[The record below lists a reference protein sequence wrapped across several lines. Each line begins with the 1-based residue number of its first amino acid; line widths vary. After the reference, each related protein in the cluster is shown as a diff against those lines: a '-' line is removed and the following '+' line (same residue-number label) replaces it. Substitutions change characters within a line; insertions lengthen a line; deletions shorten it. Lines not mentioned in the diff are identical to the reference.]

1 MLIKVS
7 QIVLS
12 ILKDRVLMM
21 SLLTSTKIKKSYK
34 GNFFTPRWGFLT
46 PSLLFLFIM
55 AIFPLAFSLV
65 ITFTDMR
72 LLAEKTSFIGLTNWK
87 KLLSDKNA
95 FIVLRNTV
103 VFVGIG
109 CIIQYAIGLLMAIL
123 INLDVKGRTFF
134 RIIFLLPMMVAPI
147 AISYVI
153 GKMVFSESY
162 GPINDILFRI
172 GLSPFAWS
180 ISQWKSMAVIISIDT
195 WQNVPF
201 FILVL
206 LAGLQS
212 IPDEL
217 FEAAR
222 VDGATNIEIFF
233 HIIFP
238 LMIPISIT
246 TIIIRALNA
255 FQVIDIIR
263 IVTGGGPGNSTES
276 ATLFAYDIGI
286 KGQDIAYG
294 STIAL
299 GLLIVVGLFT
309 VLFLTFGRLVTPK
322 K

>member
-1 MLIKVS
+1 
-7 QIVLS
+7 
-12 ILKDRVLMM
+12 M
-21 SLLTSTKIKKSYK
+21 SLLTSAKKKKSYK
-34 GNFFTPRWGFLT
+34 GNFYTPQWSFLN
-46 PSLLFLFIM
+46 PSVLFLFIM

-72 LLAEKTSFIGLTNWK
+72 LLTETTSFIGLNNWR
-87 KLLSDKNA
+87 KLLTDKNV

-109 CIIQYAIGLLMAIL
+109 CIVQYTIGLIMAIL

-153 GKMVFSESY
+153 GKMVFSESF

-180 ISQWKSMAVIISIDT
+180 ISSWKSMAVVISIDT

-222 VDGATNIEIFF
+222 VDGATSIEIFF

-238 LMIPISIT
+238 LLIPISVT

-294 STIAL
+294 STIAFA
-299 GLLIVVGLFT
+299 LLIVVGLFT
-309 VLFLTFGRLVTPK
+309 ILFLAFGRVITPK